1 MSPLPVVKHFH
12 VIEQAEPR
20 IVAGLVVAVHDQFGL
35 ERMEEAL
42 HRRVDA
48 PMSSLANGIRQI
60 RQDQRVQLANDVP
73 LKATLNLFR
82 GQSLSSSASDVRTR
96 PRIAPHTNHRDR
108 PQGIISG
115 SIASPVKAM

>member
-1 MSPLPVVKHFH
+1 MTNSVLSVWKKLSMG
-12 VIEQAEPR
+12 I
-20 IVAGLVVAVHDQFGL
+20 
-35 ERMEEAL
+35 
-42 HRRVDA
+42 DA
-48 PMSSLANGIRQI
+48 PLSSLANGIRQI
-60 RQDQRVQLANDVP
+60 RQDQRVQLANDVT

-115 SIASPVKAM
+115 SIASPVKAMPGGLSRGRFQRACAAQRCHRSFAA